1 MTLDS
6 LPMLTT
12 NTLPVGVDQLHFDAA
27 GAVRIG
33 RGGGLVEFAFRFMD
47 IRFVAN
53 TRQIQ
58 SGPIVQISGE
68 IAPLPYSA
76 EGVAVRRSTIAIID
90 ASQEL
95 AHTRLA
101 VSKYKTI
108 LCVGKAPVVSP
119 WTPKDLIVAT
129 ASVMLEVKPFLQ
141 ILAEILP
148 SWPKPQ
154 PTE

>member
-1 MTLDS
+1 
-6 LPMLTT
+6 MLAT
-12 NTLPVGVDQLHFDAA
+12 NTLPAGVDQLHFDAA

-33 RGGGLVEFAFRFMD
+33 SGGGLVEFAFRFMD
-47 IRFVAN
+47 IRFSAN

-58 SGPIVQISGE
+58 SGPIVQVSGE

-76 EGVAVRRSTIAIID
+76 EGIAVRRSTIAIID

-101 VSKYKTI
+101 ISKYKTI

-119 WTPKDLIVAT
+119 WTPIDLIVAA
-129 ASVMLEVKPFLQ
+129 ASVVLEVKPYLQ

-154 PTE
+154 ESE